1 MAKKQTQTEFKR
13 EKKERIPVWMYP
25 STLAM
30 MDGAIQ
36 QANCKS
42 RSEFLEDAAKYYAG
56 YVSAE
61 NAIQYLPPML
71 VSAFQG
77 TVQNSENHI
86 SRLLF
91 KLAVEMDITWLRIC
105 KESENRQHRPDSPKK
120 STRCCLLLSPYGS
133 AVGRKFFPPAQIHP
147 KVQKH
152 PENHIFSGCFGAGGV
167 TRTPDLLITNQLLYR
182 LSYTSVRRDKPLY
195 NSSRIPQI
203 SPPVKHRFHLS
214 RNFCR
219 RPKFFLF
226 FSLYTGARKW

>member
-42 RSEFLEDAAKYYAG
+42 RSEFLEEAAKYYAG

-71 VSAFQG
+71 VSAFKG
-77 TVQNSENHI
+77 TVHDSENHI

-91 KLAVEMDITWLRIC
+91 KLAVEMDMMMNVLAYGMEISDDTLRDLRGHC
-105 KESENRQHRPDSPKK
+105 VQNVKK
-120 STRCCLLLSPYGS
+120 TNGS
-133 AVGRKFFPPAQIHP
+133 VTLEKAVEFQR
-147 KVQKH
+147 
-152 PENHIFSGCFGAGGV
+152 GG
-167 TRTPDLLITNQLLYR
+167 
-182 LSYTSVRRDKPLY
+182 
-195 NSSRIPQI
+195 
-203 SPPVKHRFHLS
+203 
-214 RNFCR
+214 
-219 RPKFFLF
+219 
-226 FSLYTGARKW
+226 